1 MTNAD
6 DPSAREP
13 KPQRGASDG
22 ERTKAQE
29 ATRLLS
35 AGVAHDLNNIL
46 TGFVSYPE
54 LMLMD
59 LPEDSPLVAYATAMQ
74 TAGQLA
80 AELTHELKVLACG
93 IKGKRH
99 ACRLDLILEACLAS
113 PEVRASSSMR
123 ADVRIEVAIDPSV
136 PSVRAVPEALAEVVK
151 LLLEQAYL
159 SATASVGLDVA
170 VERGAGDHG
179 SAEPGSVKVSFSDDG
194 REIDQEHLA
203 RFFEPYYARRV
214 LGRPCAG
221 LGPAIAE
228 RIAMD
233 LGGTIAVRSSVKG
246 TVVELVIPC
255 EGTG

>member
-1 MTNAD
+1 MTNENDA
-6 DPSAREP
+6 SEREP
-13 KPQRGASDG
+13 TPQGGVTDG

-54 LMLMD
+54 LMVME

-80 AELTHELKVLACG
+80 AELTHQLKVLACG
-93 IKGKRH
+93 IKGKRQE
-99 ACRLDLILEACLAS
+99 CRLDLILEACLAS
-113 PEVRASSSMR
+113 PELRASSSMR
-123 ADVRIEVAIDPSV
+123 ADVRIDVAIDPSV
-136 PSVRAVPEALAEVVK
+136 PVVQAVPEALAEVVK
-151 LLLEQAYL
+151 LLLEQAHL
-159 SATASVGLDVA
+159 SATARVGIAVK
-170 VERGAGDHG
+170 VERGAGDHR
-179 SAEPGSVKVSFSDDG
+179 SAQPGCVRVSVSDDG
-194 REIDQEHLA
+194 REIEQRHLA

-221 LGPAIAE
+221 LGLAIAE
-228 RIAMD
+228 RVAMD
-233 LGGTIAVRSSVKG
+233 LGGTIAVRSSVRG

-255 EGTG
+255 EGAG